1 MIDGLEAARAA
12 LDLGGLGPV
21 RMGKVVERRDGR
33 LLLGIALRAGE
44 FISAVFQGEQVFAVE
59 DADPSARTAER
70 FFAPLAGSEVDGDHA
85 FHRLLAGGA
94 LVGLA
99 YLEFLMGV

>member
-44 FISAVFQGEQVFAVE
+44 FISAVFQGEQVFA
-59 DADPSARTAER
+59 ARGVATITEGIT
-70 FFAPLAGSEVDGDHA
+70 LLSVDKTLIG
-85 FHRLLAGGA
+85 
-94 LVGLA
+94 
-99 YLEFLMGV
+99 